1 MREGHL
7 RWFGHIQSR
16 AINVLVSES
25 GLIQVE
31 GKKRGRGRQKITSI
45 EVVKNG
51 MSIKSIKE
59 YDFR

>member
-1 MREGHL
+1 M
-7 RWFGHIQSR
+7 
-16 AINVLVSES
+16 LVSKS